1 MSEAHRKLKLTNV
14 RHATAN
20 TFLKSIGGKIFMDI
34 HIPLPRIKLLNP
46 DFPNKSTG
54 IINGLSSGLL
64 NWNDIAYPQMYD
76 LYQTLL
82 SNFWKAQEINMQDDI
97 KQWDL
102 LSATEQ
108 DVFLRINTQLASL
121 DSLQTPTMCQVMDY
135 VTDSSFKAIF
145 AVIAQQEA
153 VHNESYSYILSSLVP
168 INEQKERFNQAKND
182 PIVRKRNELILDAY
196 ESFRE
201 NPSPQN
207 LFQLGV
213 NSINLE
219 GIYFYAGFAFFYHL
233 ARQQKMLK
241 TSTMISYIQRDEM
254 QHAYFMAQ
262 FLRILLTENPELN
275 TEANIEYLYT
285 SVGQAVQLEK
295 EWAHVILKDIEG
307 IELSEYEE
315 YTEYLANKRLRQLG
329 LQNLFKERVN
339 PMPWIHIFSDEMM
352 NETKSDFFEQK
363 SRTYAKVTQ
372 SNGFDEL

>member
-1 MSEAHRKLKLTNV
+1 MNV
-14 RHATAN
+14 NAPIT
-20 TFLKSIGGKIFMDI
+20 K
-34 HIPLPRIKLLNP
+34 IKLLNP
-46 DFPNKSTG
+46 ESPNKSTG
-54 IINGLSSGLL
+54 IIGGKSSGLL

-97 KQWDL
+97 KQWDFL
-102 LSATEQ
+102 TPAEQ

-121 DSLQTPTMCQVMDY
+121 DSLQTPTMYQVMDY

-145 AVIAQQEA
+145 AVISQQEA

-168 INEQKERFNQAKND
+168 LSEQNRRFVQAKDD
-182 PIVRKRNELILDAY
+182 PIVRKRNQLILDAY

-201 NPSPQN
+201 NPTPLN
-207 LFQLGV
+207 LFKLAV

-219 GIYFYAGFAFFYHL
+219 GIYFYAGFAFFYNL

-262 FLRILLTENPELN
+262 FIRILLTENPELN
-275 TEANIEYLYT
+275 TEENVAYVYKTLDAAI
-285 SVGQAVQLEK
+285 QLEK
-295 EWAHVILKDIEG
+295 EWANVILKDIEG
-307 IELSEYEE
+307 IDLTEFGEYL
-315 YTEYLANKRLRQLG
+315 EYLANKRFRQLG
-329 LQNLFKERVN
+329 LQNVYKDRDN
-339 PMPWIHIFSDEMM
+339 PMPWIHVFSDEMI
-352 NETKSDFFEQK
+352 NDTKSDFFEQK
-363 SRTYAKVTQ
+363 SRTYSKVTQ

>member
-1 MSEAHRKLKLTNV
+1 
-14 RHATAN
+14 
-20 TFLKSIGGKIFMDI
+20 MDI
-34 HIPLPRIKLLNP
+34 HSPLLKIKLLNP
-46 DFPNKSTG
+46 KFPNKTTG
-54 IINGLSSGLL
+54 IINGQSSGLL

-97 KQWDL
+97 KQWDQ
-102 LSATEQ
+102 LSLTEK

-135 VTDSSFKAIF
+135 VSDSSMKAIF

-168 INEQKERFNQAKND
+168 LSEQNDRFNQAKSD
-182 PIVRKRNELILDAY
+182 SIVQKRNQLILNSY

-201 NPSPQN
+201 NPTPQN

-219 GIYFYAGFAFFYHL
+219 GIYFYAGFAFFYYL
-233 ARQQKMLK
+233 AGQQKMLK

-262 FLRILLTENPELN
+262 FLRILLTENPKLN
-275 TEANIEYLYT
+275 NEANIDYIYHT
-285 SVGQAVQLEK
+285 VGQAVELEK
-295 EWAHVILKDIEG
+295 EWARVIFREIDG
-307 IELSEYEE
+307 ININQYEE

-329 LQNLFKERVN
+329 LQNLYLDRSN
-339 PMPWIHIFSDEMM
+339 PMPWIHVFSDEMM

-363 SRTYAKVTQ
+363 SRTYSKVTQ

>member
-1 MSEAHRKLKLTNV
+1 MTIHTPLK
-14 RHATAN
+14 
-20 TFLKSIGGKIFMDI
+20 K
-34 HIPLPRIKLLNP
+34 IKLLNP
-46 DFPNKSTG
+46 EQPNKSTG
-54 IINGLSSGLL
+54 ILNGQSSGLL

-76 LYQTLL
+76 MYQTLL

-97 KQWDL
+97 KQWDM

-121 DSLQTPTMCQVMDY
+121 DSLQTPTMSQVMDY

-145 AVIAQQEA
+145 AVISQQEA

-168 INEQKERFNQAKND
+168 ISEQNARFDQAKSD

-196 ESFRE
+196 EAFRE
-201 NPSPQN
+201 DPTPQN
-207 LFQLGV
+207 LFRLSV

-254 QHAYFMAQ
+254 QHAYFIAQ
-262 FLRILLTENPELN
+262 FIRILLTENPELN
-275 TEANIEYLYT
+275 SDDNIAYVYEA
-285 SVGQAVQLEK
+285 VGAAVELEK
-295 EWAHVILKDIEG
+295 EWARYILADIEG
-307 IELSEYEE
+307 LDLIEFEGYV
-315 YTEYLANKRLRQLG
+315 EYLANKRLRQLG
-329 LQNLFKERVN
+329 LDNLYAERDN
-339 PMPWIHIFSDEMM
+339 PMPWIQVFGDGMM
-352 NETKSDFFEQK
+352 NDTKSDFFEQK
-363 SRTYAKVTQ
+363 SRTYSKVSQ

>member
-1 MSEAHRKLKLTNV
+1 MN
-14 RHATAN
+14 
-20 TFLKSIGGKIFMDI
+20 I
-34 HIPLPRIKLLNP
+34 HLPLSKIKLLNP
-46 DFPNKSTG
+46 EFPNKSTG
-54 IINGLSSGLL
+54 IINGKSSGLL
-64 NWNDIAYPQMYD
+64 NWNDIAYPQMYE

-97 KQWDL
+97 KQWDM
-102 LSATEQ
+102 LSPIEQ

-121 DSLQTPTMCQVMDY
+121 DSLQTPTMSCVMDY

-168 INEQKERFNQAKND
+168 LSEQNARFNQAKSD
-182 PIVRKRNELILDAY
+182 PIVQKRNQLILDAY
-196 ESFRE
+196 EGFRM
-201 NPSPQN
+201 NPTPQH
-207 LFQLGV
+207 LFQLCV

-254 QHAYFMAQ
+254 QHAYFIAQ
-262 FLRILLTENPELN
+262 FIRILLTENPELN
-275 TEANIEYLYT
+275 HPENIEYVYKT
-285 SVGQAVQLEK
+285 VGQAVELEK
-295 EWAHVILKDIEG
+295 EWASFILRDIEG
-307 IELSEYEE
+307 IDLTEYAR

-329 LQNLFKERVN
+329 LENLFEDRKN
-339 PMPWIHIFSDEMM
+339 PMPWIHVFSDEMM
-352 NETKSDFFEQK
+352 NGTKSDFFEQK

>member
-1 MSEAHRKLKLTNV
+1 MV
-14 RHATAN
+14 Q
-20 TFLKSIGGKIFMDI
+20 IDQ
-34 HIPLPRIKLLNP
+34 PLSKIKLLNP
-46 DFPNKSTG
+46 TYPNKSTG
-54 IINGLSSGLL
+54 IINGQSSGLL

-97 KQWDL
+97 KQWDYL
-102 LSATEQ
+102 TETEK

-121 DSLQTPTMCQVMDY
+121 DSLQTPTMSYVMDY

-145 AVIAQQEA
+145 AVISQQEA

-168 INEQKERFNQAKND
+168 LREQNERFDQAKDD
-182 PIVRKRNELILDAY
+182 PIVRKRNQLILDSYDA
-196 ESFRE
+196 FRE
-201 NPSPQN
+201 KPTPQR
-207 LFQLGV
+207 LFELAI

-254 QHAYFMAQ
+254 QHAYFISQ
-262 FLRILLTENPELN
+262 FIRILLTENPELN
-275 TEANIEYLYT
+275 TEENIQYAYQT
-285 SVGQAVQLEK
+285 IDKAVQNEK
-295 EWAHVILKDIEG
+295 EWATYILKDIEG
-307 IELSEYEE
+307 IDLDEFHGYV
-315 YTEYLANKRLRQLG
+315 EYLANKRLRQIG
-329 LQNLFKERVN
+329 LDNYYEDREN
-339 PMPWIHIFSDEMM
+339 PMAWIHVFSDEML

-363 SRTYAKVTQ
+363 SRTYTKVSS